1 MSTLSRFVFG
11 RNLPWRPPERVRAAI
26 SEQQAQSEILIGW
39 VQFGLVCFFLALYTI
54 APKTSAGT
62 SFAPVPWVLGTYI
75 LFSLLR
81 LGLSYRRFL
90 PPWFLV
96 ISVISDM
103 ALLLGLIWTFH
114 LQYEQP
120 PSFYLK
126 APTILYIFIFISL
139 RALRFE
145 PGYVLVTG
153 IVAAGGWVGLTL
165 YVIFSDPSN
174 PMITRN
180 YVEYLTSNSVLIG
193 AEVDKV
199 ISILV
204 VTGVLA
210 VALVRARRML
220 TVAVAES
227 TVAQDLSRFVSPEI
241 ADRVA
246 TSETPIRPGDGEVKE
261 ASVLFT
267 DIEGFS
273 TLSEGMTPDV
283 LAQTLN
289 DYFAAVSEVLA
300 RHGGAINQF
309 QGDAMLITF
318 NTVKPDPDHA
328 RHAVQTAL
336 EIQALTRARRFG
348 PAGALLRTRCGVNT
362 GTVVSGAV
370 GTETMMLHTVHGD
383 EVNIAARLEPLNK
396 EFGTYVLVS
405 QQTAEACGT
414 GFRFEPRGEITVR
427 GRSRP
432 TAVFTVLDGPED
444 AEDGAEAR
452 E

>member
-1 MSTLSRFVFG
+1 VPNNILRFIFG
-11 RNLPWRPPERVRAAI
+11 EQLPWQPPERVRVAI

-39 VQFGLVCFFLALYTI
+39 VQFCLVCFFLVLYTI

-62 SFAPVPWVLGTYI
+62 SFMPVPWVLGTY
-75 LFSLLR
+75 LVFSVLR
-81 LGLSYRRFL
+81 LGLSYRRIL
-90 PPWFLV
+90 PRWFLV

-126 APTILYIFIFISL
+126 APTILYIFIFIAL

-145 PGYVLVTG
+145 PGYILIAGVVG
-153 IVAAGGWVGLTL
+153 AGGWLALTL
-165 YVIFSDPSN
+165 YVIFSDPSD

-193 AEVDKV
+193 AEVDK
-199 ISILV
+199 ILSILV

-220 TVAVAES
+220 TVAVAE
-227 TVAQDLSRFVSPEI
+227 TEVAEDLSRFVSPEI
-241 ADRVA
+241 ADRIA
-246 TSETPIRPGDGEVKE
+246 TSEQRIRPGDGEVKE

-273 TLSEGMTPDV
+273 TVSENMTPDV

-289 DYFAAVSEVLA
+289 EYFAAVSEILD
-300 RHGGAINQF
+300 RHGGVINQF

-318 NTVKPDPDHA
+318 NTVKPDPDHTCN
-328 RHAVQTAL
+328 AVATAL
-336 EIQALTRARRFG
+336 EIEALTQARGFG
-348 PAGALLRTRCGVNT
+348 PEDARLRTRCGINT
-362 GTVVSGAV
+362 GHLISGAV
-370 GTETMMLHTVHGD
+370 GTETMMLYTVHGD

-396 EFGTYVLVS
+396 DFGTYVLVS
-405 QQTAEACGT
+405 QQTVEACSGA
-414 GFRFEPRGEITVR
+414 FEFTAKGETTVR
-427 GRSRP
+427 GRTTP
-432 TAVFTVLDGPED
+432 TAVHAVLGSS
-444 AEDGAEAR
+444 A
-452 E
+452 